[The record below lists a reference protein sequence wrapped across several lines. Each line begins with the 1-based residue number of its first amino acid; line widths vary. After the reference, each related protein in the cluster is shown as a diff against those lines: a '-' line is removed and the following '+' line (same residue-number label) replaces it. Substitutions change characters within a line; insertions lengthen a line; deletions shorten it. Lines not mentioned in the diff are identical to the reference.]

1 MLRKTFGI
9 NCLKTNHLS
18 YNFMSLTYVFVRLGF
33 RPRIGI
39 KLRYSITLSL
49 ISLSSTYLE
58 ITL

>member
-33 RPRIGI
+33 RPQPVPESDLACNYFLLHVMT
-39 KLRYSITLSL
+39 KTDFV
-49 ISLSSTYLE
+49 
-58 ITL
+58 

>member
-33 RPRIGI
+33 RPQNLPIFLNWVDLVEFD
-39 KLRYSITLSL
+39 KF
-49 ISLSSTYLE
+49 
-58 ITL
+58 